1 MKYSLFRSL
10 LFIIVLLI
18 AIFIAACGGGAA
30 PGTVSSD
37 AAAAQETDYV
47 EETTSRPALD
57 LPDKNFDGYKFRV
70 LACEKTAPG
79 THTQFLDFGWS
90 IEMAGDLINDA
101 VYMRNLMIEERY
113 DVEIVNNT
121 VAGAGIGAQ
130 VQKVILA
137 GSDEYDLVTPY
148 MVDAMS
154 IAQKNL
160 LVNLYTIPYLDI
172 TAAWWDYALIRDL
185 GIGNKIFFTTGDIS
199 MSDEELNYCIIFNK
213 MLIGKYDLADPYRLV
228 EDNNWNLDTIT
239 QLGAAVT
246 SDLNGDGKIDK
257 DDMLG
262 ILTSF
267 SVAPVWFY
275 SLGGQIAV
283 INSDGKPEIIM
294 NSQRNQA
301 RVERLGVFLRN
312 DDAVFDVS
320 KVGGDWTKFNDI
332 LMEDRGLFRIASVY
346 NIQLYRKMLND
357 FGVLPYPKM
366 NPEQD
371 DYYHIIATQVCQGM
385 CVPVTS
391 TDLSRTGIILEA
403 LAYESKDTVTKAY
416 YEINLYT
423 KVTRDE
429 ESAKMFDIIFGTK
442 RYDLCKVFNWG
453 GLEGI
458 LPNAVQ
464 NGNFSS
470 LYAAAETRAITEMEK
485 SYEFF
490 TE

>member
-1 MKYSLFRSL
+1 MKYSLFSL
-10 LFIIVLLI
+10 ILLI
-18 AIFIAACGGGAA
+18 TIFITACGTATDLG
-30 PGTVSSD
+30 SSD
-37 AAAAQETDYV
+37 TTSAPETV
-47 EETTSRPALD
+47 AGEETIKSRPALN
-57 LPDKNFDGYKFRV
+57 LPDKNFEGYKFRV
-70 LACEKTAPG
+70 LACEKTTPG
-79 THTQFLDFGWS
+79 TPAQFLDFGWS
-90 IEMAGDLINDA
+90 PEMAGDLINDA
-101 VYMRNLMIEERY
+101 VYTRNLMIEERY
-113 DVEIVNNT
+113 NIEIVNHT
-121 VAGAGIGAQ
+121 VAGASISAQ

-137 GSDEYDLVTPY
+137 DSDEYDIVTPY
-148 MVDAMS
+148 MTDAMS

-160 LVNLYTIPYLDI
+160 LVDLYTVPYLDI
-172 TAAWWDYALIRDL
+172 TTEWWDHALIRNL
-185 GIGNKIFFTTGDIS
+185 GIGKKIFFTTGDIS
-199 MSDEELNYCIIFNK
+199 MNDEELNYCIVFNK
-213 MLIGKYDLADPYRLV
+213 VLIDKFDLTDPYRLV
-228 EDNNWNLDTIT
+228 EADNWNLDTIT
-239 QLGAAVT
+239 ELGAAVT
-246 SDLNGDGKIDK
+246 SDLNGDGVING
-257 DDMLG
+257 DDMVG
-262 ILTSF
+262 IMTSY
-267 SVAPVWFY
+267 SVAPVWFF

-283 INSDGKPEIIM
+283 LNSDGRPEIIM
-294 NSQRNQA
+294 NSAQNQA

-312 DDAVFDVS
+312 EEAVFDVM
-320 KVGGDWTKFNDI
+320 KVGGNWGTFNEI

-346 NIQLYRKMLND
+346 NIQLYRQMLND

-371 DYYHIIATQVCQGM
+371 DYYHIIATQVCQGI

-429 ESAKMFDIIFGTK
+429 ESAKMFDIIFSTK

-464 NGNFSS
+464 NSNFAS
-470 LYAAAETRAITEMEK
+470 LYAAAETRANTEMEK